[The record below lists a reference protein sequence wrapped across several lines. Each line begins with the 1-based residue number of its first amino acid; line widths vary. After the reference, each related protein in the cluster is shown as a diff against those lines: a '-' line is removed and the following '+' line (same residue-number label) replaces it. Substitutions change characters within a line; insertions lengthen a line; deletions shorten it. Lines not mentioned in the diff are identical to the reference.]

1 MNDSNL
7 NEAQRDAILRGDG
20 YALVLAGA
28 GSGKTRVIVERI
40 AHLIG
45 EQGVNAREIL
55 ALTFTNKAAGEMRE
69 RAAKRLGRDRLDAWA
84 GTFHSFGLWVLR
96 RDIEKLGRKKAFTIF
111 DDADQLALMK
121 QLVKALPSS
130 LAQVSPREALQW
142 ISRFK
147 QDLAAPTQDDLE
159 DETDE
164 TFTALWERYHDSLAR
179 HDAVDF
185 DDLLVLPA
193 RLLEDE
199 AVRSRYAERF
209 RYVLIDEYQDTNR
222 AQYTIAKHLSEA
234 HGNLFVVGDEDQSIY
249 SWRGA
254 DIRNILE
261 FERDFPGA
269 NTFRLE
275 TNYRSTAA
283 ILGAANAV
291 VAHNKKRLGKTL
303 RSASGG
309 GDPITYHEVEN
320 ADEEARYV
328 VDTIGGKTKDGSGA
342 AVLYRT
348 NGQARLIE
356 EALRRK
362 GARYVVIGGQKFYE
376 RKEVRD
382 LLAFLR
388 AAANPNDD
396 VAVRRIVNVPPRG
409 LGSAA
414 VARFETAAANRNQ
427 PLLEVVRDCEHDD
440 ELTARGRQGV
450 SSLIE
455 LLDTLAADRF
465 TVGVADLVETVL
477 EQTKYDDYVR
487 KSDEKDFRT
496 GLEVIEEFQTA
507 CAAFDE
513 REGAGG
519 LTEFLHEL
527 ALMTDVDAAK
537 TGPAPVTLLTC
548 HSAKGLEFDHVFL
561 VGLEEGLLPHANSLD
576 DEDGIEEERRLCY
589 VAMTRARTSLTLTSA
604 RERML
609 FGRTQDAERSRF
621 LDEIPVEL
629 LGGGKAAPA
638 SKPAASAVKSGGD
651 TSEIKMGVRVR
662 HAKFGEGVIM
672 YTSGSGAKLKA
683 RIRFNT
689 GPTRNI
695 MVSHAPLEV
704 VRRKR

>member
-1 MNDSNL
+1 MNDVGL
-7 NEAQRDAILRGDG
+7 NEAQQDAIQRGDG

-45 EQGVNAREIL
+45 ERGVNPREII

-84 GTFHSFGLWVLR
+84 GTFHSFGLWLLR
-96 RDIEKLGRKKAFTIF
+96 RDIDKLGRAKTFTIF
-111 DDADQLALMK
+111 DDSDQIALMK
-121 QLVKALPSS
+121 QLVKGLPSN
-130 LAQVSPREALQW
+130 LQQVTPREALQW

-147 QDLAAPTQDDLE
+147 QDLSAPSIDELE
-159 DETDE
+159 EEADE
-164 TFTALWERYHDSLAR
+164 TFAELWDRYHAALKR
-179 HDAVDF
+179 HQAVDF

-193 RLLEDE
+193 QLLGDE

-209 RYVLIDEYQDTNR
+209 RFVMIDEYQDTNR
-222 AQYTIAKHLSEA
+222 AQYVIAKHLSEV

-261 FERDFPGA
+261 FERDYPGA
-269 NTFRLE
+269 KTFRLE
-275 TNYRSTAA
+275 TNYRSTAP
-283 ILGAANAV
+283 ILDAANAV

-303 RSASGG
+303 RSALGEG
-309 GDPITYHEVEN
+309 APIKYHEATN
-320 ADEEARYV
+320 GDEEARYV
-328 VDTIGGKTKDGSGA
+328 VDTLSAHTSDGSRA

-348 NGQARLIE
+348 NSQARLIE

-388 AAANPNDD
+388 CAANTQDD
-396 VAVRRIVNVPPRG
+396 VAMRRIVNIPPRG

-414 VARFETAAANRNQ
+414 VARFEARAASQ
-427 PLLEVVRDCEHDD
+427 SESLSKIIRDGEHDE
-440 ELTARGRQGV
+440 ELTSRGRQGV
-450 SSLIE
+450 TALVE

-465 TVGVADLVETVL
+465 TLGVAELLETVI
-477 EQTKYDDYVR
+477 EQTQYDDYVR

-496 GLEVIEEFQTA
+496 GLEVIEEFQSA
-507 CAAFDE
+507 CAAFDD
-513 REGAGG
+513 REGPGG
-519 LTEFLHEL
+519 LDVFLQEL
-527 ALMTDVDAAK
+527 ALMTDIDVADNA
-537 TGPAPVTLLTC
+537 PAPVTLLTC
-548 HSAKGLEFDHVFL
+548 HAAKGLEFDHVFL
-561 VGLEEGLLPHANSLD
+561 IGLEEGLLPHINALD
-576 DEDGIEEERRLCY
+576 EEDGVEEERRLCY
-589 VAMTRARTSLTLTSA
+589 VAMTRARKTLTLTSA
-604 RERML
+604 RERVV
-609 FGRTQDAERSRF
+609 FGRTQANDRSRF
-621 LDEIPVEL
+621 FDEIPAAL
-629 LGGGKAAPA
+629 MGGGRTQA
-638 SKPAASAVKSGGD
+638 SAKPAKSTPKAD
-651 TSEIKMGVRVR
+651 TDLSEIKMGVLVR
-662 HAKFGEGVIM
+662 HTKFGEGVIM

>member
-1 MNDSNL
+1 MNDTGL
-7 NEAQRDAILRGDG
+7 NEAQLDAVQRGDG

-45 EQGVNAREIL
+45 ERGVNPREIL
-55 ALTFTNKAAGEMRE
+55 ALTFTNKAAGEMRD
-69 RAAKRLGRDRLDAWA
+69 RAARRLGRDRLDAWA

-96 RDIEKLGRKKAFTIF
+96 RDIDKLGRGKSFTIF
-111 DDADQLALMK
+111 DDTDQLALMK
-121 QLVKALPSS
+121 QLVKALPSN
-130 LAQVSPREALQW
+130 LVQVTPREALQW

-147 QDLAAPTQDDLE
+147 QDLAEPSKDDLE
-159 DETDE
+159 EEADETYA
-164 TFTALWERYHDSLAR
+164 ALWDRYHAALTR
-179 HDAVDF
+179 HEAVDF

-193 RLLEDE
+193 KLLGDD

-209 RYVLIDEYQDTNR
+209 RFVMIDEYQDTNR
-222 AQYTIAKHLSEA
+222 AQYVVAKHLSDV

-261 FERDFPGA
+261 FERDYPGA

-275 TNYRSTAA
+275 TNYRSTSD
-283 ILGAANAV
+283 ILDAANAV

-303 RSASGG
+303 RSALGKG
-309 GDPITYHEVEN
+309 APIKYHEAEN
-320 ADEEARYV
+320 GDEEARYV
-328 VDTIGGKTKDGSGA
+328 VDTIGARTSDGSRA

-348 NGQARLIE
+348 NGQARVIE

-388 AAANPNDD
+388 AAANASDD
-396 VAVRRIVNVPPRG
+396 VAMRRITNVPPRG

-414 VARFETAAANRNQ
+414 TARFDSRAKDQDVSLSQIIREAD
-427 PLLEVVRDCEHDD
+427 LDD
-440 ELTARGRQGV
+440 ELTSRGRQGV
-450 SSLIE
+450 TALVD
-455 LLDTLAADRF
+455 LLDTVAADRF
-465 TVGVADLVETVL
+465 TLGVADLVEMVIERT
-477 EQTKYDDYVR
+477 QYDDYVR

-496 GLEVIEEFQTA
+496 GLEVIEEFRSA
-507 CAAFDE
+507 CTAFDD
-513 REGAGG
+513 REGPGG
-519 LTEFLHEL
+519 LEVFLQEL
-527 ALMTDVDAAK
+527 ALMTDIDAAK

-561 VGLEEGLLPHANSLD
+561 IGLEEGLLPHANSLD
-576 DEDGIEEERRLCY
+576 DDDGVEEERRLCY
-589 VAMTRARTSLTLTSA
+589 VAMTRAQTSLTLSSA

-621 LDEIPVEL
+621 FDEIPPAL
-629 LGGGKAAPA
+629 MGGGRTAAA
-638 SKPAASAVKSGGD
+638 EKPAKSAPRPSAD
-651 TSEIKMGVRVR
+651 TSEIKMGVRVH

-672 YTSGSGAKLKA
+672 YTSGSGKKLKA
-683 RIRFNT
+683 RIKFNT

>member
-1 MNDSNL
+1 MNESGL
-7 NEAQRDAILRGDG
+7 NDAQLAAITQGDG

-40 AHLIG
+40 AHLVG
-45 EQGVNAREIL
+45 ERGVNAREIL
-55 ALTFTNKAAGEMRE
+55 ALTFTNKAAGEMRD
-69 RAAKRLGRDRLDAWA
+69 RAARRLGRDRLDAWA

-96 RDIEKLGRKKAFTIF
+96 RDIDKLGRKKSFTIF
-111 DDADQLALMK
+111 DDADQIALMK
-121 QLVKALPSS
+121 QLVKGLPST
-130 LAQVSPREALQW
+130 LVQVTPREALQW

-147 QDLAAPTQDDLE
+147 QDLAAPTKDDVE

-164 TFTALWERYHDSLAR
+164 TFAELWDRYHGALAR

-193 RLLEDE
+193 KLLSDD
-199 AVRSRYAERF
+199 AVRKRYADRF
-209 RYVLIDEYQDTNR
+209 RFVMIDEYQDTNR
-222 AQYTIAKHLSEA
+222 AQYMIAKRLGEVS
-234 HGNLFVVGDEDQSIY
+234 GNLFVVGDEDQSIY

-275 TNYRSTAA
+275 INYRSTAA
-283 ILGAANAV
+283 ILDAANAV
-291 VAHNKKRLGKTL
+291 VAHNTKRLGKTL
-303 RSASGG
+303 RSALGEG
-309 GDPITYHEVEN
+309 APIKYHEAEN
-320 ADEEARYV
+320 GDDEARYV
-328 VDTIGGKTKDGSGA
+328 VDAISARTSDGSSA

-348 NGQARLIE
+348 NGQARLFE

-382 LLAFLR
+382 LLAYLR
-388 AAANPNDD
+388 AAANARDD
-396 VAVRRIVNVPPRG
+396 VAMRRIVNVPARG

-414 VARFETAAANRNQ
+414 VARFESRATNQ
-427 PLLEVVRDCEHDD
+427 NESLAQIIRDAEHDD
-440 ELTARGRQGV
+440 ELTSRGRQGV
-450 SSLIE
+450 TALVDV
-455 LLDTLAADRF
+455 LDTVAADRF
-465 TVGVADLVETVL
+465 TLGVAELL
-477 EQTKYDDYVR
+477 EIVIERTQYDEYVR

-496 GLEVIEEFQTA
+496 GLEVVEEFRSS
-507 CAAFDE
+507 CAAFDK
-513 REGAGG
+513 REGPGG
-519 LTEFLHEL
+519 LEAFLQEL
-527 ALMTDVDAAK
+527 ALMTDMDAA
-537 TGPAPVTLLTC
+537 GSGGAPVTLLTC

-561 VGLEEGLLPHANSLD
+561 VGLEEGLLPHSNSLD
-576 DEDGIEEERRLCY
+576 EDDGVEEERRLCY
-589 VAMTRARTSLTLTSA
+589 VAMTRARKTLTLSSA
-604 RERML
+604 RERMV
-609 FGRTQDAERSRF
+609 FGRTQANDRSRF
-621 LDEIPVEL
+621 FDEIPAAL
-629 LGGGKAAPA
+629 LGGGRA
-638 SKPAASAVKSGGD
+638 KPAAKSAGSAGRPETD
-651 TSEIKMGVRVR
+651 LEAIKMGVRVH

-672 YTSGSGAKLKA
+672 YTSGSGKKLKA

>member
-1 MNDSNL
+1 VNESGLND
-7 NEAQRDAILRGDG
+7 AQLAAITQGDG

-40 AHLIG
+40 AHLVG
-45 EQGVNAREIL
+45 ERGVNAREIL
-55 ALTFTNKAAGEMRE
+55 ALTFTNKAAGEMRD
-69 RAAKRLGRDRLDAWA
+69 RAARRLGRDRLDAWA

-96 RDIEKLGRKKAFTIF
+96 RDIDKLGRKKSFTIF
-111 DDADQLALMK
+111 DDADQIALMK
-121 QLVKALPSS
+121 QLVKGLPST
-130 LAQVSPREALQW
+130 LVQVTPREALQW

-147 QDLAAPTQDDLE
+147 QDLAAPTKDDVE

-164 TFTALWERYHDSLAR
+164 TFAELWDRYHGALAR

-193 RLLEDE
+193 KLLSDD
-199 AVRSRYAERF
+199 AVRKRYADRF
-209 RYVLIDEYQDTNR
+209 RFVMIDEYQDTNR
-222 AQYTIAKHLSEA
+222 AQYMIAKRLGEVS
-234 HGNLFVVGDEDQSIY
+234 GNLFVVGDEDQSIY

-275 TNYRSTAA
+275 INYRSTAA
-283 ILGAANAV
+283 ILDAANAV
-291 VAHNKKRLGKTL
+291 VAHNTKRLGKTL
-303 RSASGG
+303 RSALGEG
-309 GDPITYHEVEN
+309 APIKYHEAEN
-320 ADEEARYV
+320 GDDEARYV
-328 VDTIGGKTKDGSGA
+328 VDAISARTSDGSSA

-348 NGQARLIE
+348 NGQARLFE

-382 LLAFLR
+382 LLAYLR
-388 AAANPNDD
+388 AAANARDD
-396 VAVRRIVNVPPRG
+396 VAMRRIVNVPARG

-414 VARFETAAANRNQ
+414 VARFESRATNQ
-427 PLLEVVRDCEHDD
+427 NESLAQIIRDAEHDD
-440 ELTARGRQGV
+440 ELTSRGRQGV
-450 SSLIE
+450 TALVDV
-455 LLDTLAADRF
+455 LDTVAADRF
-465 TVGVADLVETVL
+465 TLGVAELL
-477 EQTKYDDYVR
+477 EIVIERTQYDEYVR

-496 GLEVIEEFQTA
+496 GLEVVEEFRSS
-507 CAAFDE
+507 CAAFDK
-513 REGAGG
+513 REGPGG
-519 LTEFLHEL
+519 LEAFLQEL
-527 ALMTDVDAAK
+527 ALMTDMDAA
-537 TGPAPVTLLTC
+537 GSGGAPVTLLTC

-561 VGLEEGLLPHANSLD
+561 VGLEEGLLPHSNSLD
-576 DEDGIEEERRLCY
+576 EDDGVEEERRLCY
-589 VAMTRARTSLTLTSA
+589 VAMTRARKTLTLSSA
-604 RERML
+604 RERMV
-609 FGRTQDAERSRF
+609 FGRTQANDRSRF
-621 LDEIPVEL
+621 FDEIPAAL
-629 LGGGKAAPA
+629 LGGGRA
-638 SKPAASAVKSGGD
+638 KPAAKSAGSAGRPETD
-651 TSEIKMGVRVR
+651 LEAIKMGVRVH

-672 YTSGSGAKLKA
+672 YTSGSGKKLKA